1 MLSKFLDSIDEE
13 FMKKLLNY
21 EKMKRPIFER
31 RNTVP
36 QKITLYED
44 ILFIT
49 IFK

>member
-1 MLSKFLDSIDEE
+1 MLSKFLDSIDGE
-13 FMKKLLNY
+13 FMKKMLSY
-21 EKMKRPIFER
+21 EKLKKPVFER
-31 RNTVP
+31 RNITP